1 MLLLDKITIGERLKR
16 FFLDNKYT
24 NGTTLISPTSYFS
37 KGMSAILSA
46 DDLND
51 FISPGVACIK
61 PVEVKKTNHTGK
73 AEIEIGIDGQA
84 AEITDSGKQELE
96 AAQISLSDCLACSG
110 CITSAESVLVSMQS
124 HQEVLKALESP
135 SWKIFVCS
143 VSHQVRANLAATYGL
158 SVDSVDRKL
167 KNLFIKELKFK
178 HIVGME
184 VGRVISL
191 RYCAEEALAR
201 YRAKSG
207 GPLLSSSCPGWT
219 CYVEKTHEYMIPY
232 LSTVKS
238 PQQITGTLLKRLV
251 SQQYGVDPSQVYHL
265 SLMPCFD
272 KKLEAARPEFKQNN
286 ASDVDCV
293 ITAKEIVQLLSDKGL
308 SFDQLSEEDIQSQT
322 LQHWPSDEEDWLSNE
337 GNSSGGYM
345 DYVMSNLISEQKA
358 ECVIEQF
365 SGKNSDIAEFHVR
378 NISTGEVVARLAYVY
393 GFRNIQNLVRKLK
406 TGKKGKVVSR
416 RAASTT
422 AGNDPT
428 QWDYAE
434 VQACPGGC
442 LNGGGQIGKQEAM
455 AAKEWKTILEEK
467 YGGMKKMELQKQA
480 IDHLLQE
487 VWQGKVHRL
496 RDTQF
501 QAVSKELDKAIP
513 KALQVGSSW

>member
-1 MLLLDKITIGERLKR
+1 
-16 FFLDNKYT
+16 
-24 NGTTLISPTSYFS
+24 
-37 KGMSAILSA
+37 MSAILSA

-61 PVEVKKTNHTGK
+61 PVEVKKTNLTGK

-124 HQEVLKALESP
+124 HQEVLKALDSP
-135 SWKIFVCS
+135 SWKVYVCS

-158 SVDSVDRKL
+158 TVDSVDRKL
-167 KNLFIKELKFK
+167 KNLFNNELKFK
-178 HIVGME
+178 HVVGME
-184 VGRVISL
+184 VGRAISL
-191 RYCAEEALAR
+191 RYCAEEALAK
-201 YRAKSG
+201 YRTKS

-219 CYVEKTHEYMIPY
+219 CYVEKTHDYMIPY
-232 LSTVKS
+232 LSSVKS
-238 PQQITGTLLKRLV
+238 PQQITGTLLKSLV

-286 ASDVDCV
+286 AADVDCV
-293 ITAKEIVQLLSDKGL
+293 ITAKEIVQLLSDRGL
-308 SFDQLSEEDIQSQT
+308 SFDQISEANVDAPS
-322 LQHWPSDEEDWLSNE
+322 LMHWPSEGEDWLSNE

-358 ECVIEQF
+358 ECIIEQF
-365 SGKNSDIAEFHVR
+365 SGKNSDIAEFHVK
-378 NISTGEVVARLAYVY
+378 NKSTGEVVARLAYVY

-406 TGKKGKVVSR
+406 TGKKGKVMSR
-416 RAASTT
+416 KTASVT
-422 AGNDPT
+422 AGTDPT
-428 QWDYAE
+428 LWNYAE

-442 LNGGGQIGKQEAM
+442 LNGGGQIGKQEATP
-455 AAKEWKTILEEK
+455 AKEWKTILEEK
-467 YGGMKKMELQKQA
+467 YDDMKKIELQKQA
-480 IDHLLQE
+480 IDRLLEQ
-487 VWQGKVHRL
+487 VWKGEIHTL
-496 RDTQF
+496 RDAQF